1 MSELRDAYAWVRAWG
16 RAALFASAA
25 AAAAMS
31 LSAYTARTRA
41 LAMRQIYF
49 NAWHVLPGFTLFMAL
64 LSWVVIRVTIGL
76 ARDYGLAQ
84 FALELVFRAVV
95 FELIPLLAAFYVAL
109 RSGAAI
115 VTEVA
120 MMRVSGEL
128 DELFAAHL
136 DPYERE
142 FVPRIAAA
150 AISVFALTIVSCT
163 VVMGIAYLVMYGAN
177 PSGLDEYART
187 VARVFSPWAIAGFML
202 KSFLFGA
209 AVAVIP
215 IAAGLDATR
224 DDPASVPE
232 AVMGGMVRLFV
243 TLALIELLSLAV
255 KYV

>member
-1 MSELRDAYAWVRAWG
+1 V
-16 RAALFASAA
+16 
-25 AAAAMS
+25 
-31 LSAYTARTRA
+31 
-41 LAMRQIYF
+41 
-49 NAWHVLPGFTLFMAL
+49 VL
-64 LSWVVIRVTIGL
+64 
-76 ARDYGLAQ
+76 
-84 FALELVFRAVV
+84 
-95 FELIPLLAAFYVAL
+95 ELIPLMAAFYVAL
-109 RSGAAI
+109 RSGSAM

-120 MMRVSGEL
+120 LMRVSGEL
-128 DELFAAHL
+128 DELFAAHI

-163 VVMGIAYLVMYGAN
+163 VVMCVAYLVTYGAN
-177 PSGLDEYART
+177 PSGLDEFART
-187 VARVFSPWAIAGFML
+187 VARVFGPRAIAGFML

-224 DDPASVPE
+224 ERESVSG

-243 TLALIELLSLAV
+243 TLALIELLSLVA

>member
-1 MSELRDAYAWVRAWG
+1 MSTPRVAFAWFRAWG
-16 RAALFASAA
+16 RAALFAFAAMAA
-25 AAAAMS
+25 ALS

-41 LAMRQIYF
+41 LATRQIYF
-49 NAWHVLPGFTLFMAL
+49 NAWHVLPGFTFFMAL
-64 LSWVVIRVTIGL
+64 LGLVVIQITISL
-76 ARDYGLAQ
+76 ARGYGLAQ

-95 FELIPLLAAFYVAL
+95 LELIPLLTAFYVAL
-109 RSGAAI
+109 RSGAAM

-128 DELFAAHL
+128 DELLSAHI

-150 AISVFALTIVSCT
+150 AVSVFALTIVSCT
-163 VVMGIAYLVMYGAN
+163 VVMCIAYLVTYGAN
-177 PSGLDEYART
+177 PSGFAEFSRT
-187 VARVFSPWAIAGFML
+187 VARVFGPAAIAGFIL

-209 AVAVIP
+209 AVAAIP

-224 DDPASVPE
+224 DPE
-232 AVMGGMVRLFV
+232 SAPDAVMGGMVRLFV
-243 TLALIELLSLAV
+243 TLALIELASLAV

>member
-1 MSELRDAYAWVRAWG
+1 
-16 RAALFASAA
+16 
-25 AAAAMS
+25 
-31 LSAYTARTRA
+31 
-41 LAMRQIYF
+41 MRQIYF

-64 LSWVVIRVTIGL
+64 LSMVVIRVTIGL

-84 FALELVFRAVV
+84 FALELAFRAVV
-95 FELIPLLAAFYVAL
+95 LELIPLLAAFYVAL

-163 VVMGIAYLVMYGAN
+163 VVMGVAYLVTYGAN
-177 PSGLDEYART
+177 PSGLDEYSRT
-187 VARVFSPWAIAGFML
+187 VARVFGPTAIVGFML

-215 IAAGLDATR
+215 IAAALDATR
-224 DDPASVPE
+224 DPESVPS

-243 TLALIELLSLAV
+243 TLALIEVLSLAV

>member
-1 MSELRDAYAWVRAWG
+1 MSTPREALAWFRAWG

-25 AAAAMS
+25 AAAALS

-41 LAMRQIYF
+41 LAVRQIYF
-49 NAWHVLPGFTLFMAL
+49 NAWHVLPGFTVFIAL
-64 LSWVVIRVTIGL
+64 LSLVVIQITISL
-76 ARDYGLAQ
+76 ARGYGLAQ
-84 FALELVFRAVV
+84 FALELVLRAVV
-95 FELIPLLAAFYVAL
+95 LELIPLLTAFYVAL

-128 DELFAAHL
+128 DELLAAHI

-150 AISVFALTIVSCT
+150 AVSVFALTIVSCT
-163 VVMGIAYLVMYGAN
+163 VVMFVAYLVTYGAN
-177 PSGLDEYART
+177 PSGFAEYSRT
-187 VARVFSPWAIAGFML
+187 VARVFSPGALAGL
-202 KSFLFGA
+202 VVKCLAFGV

-224 DDPASVPE
+224 DPE
-232 AVMGGMVRLFV
+232 SAPPAVMGGMVRLFV
-243 TLALIELLSLAV
+243 TLALIQLISLAV